1 MKNISKSLRE
11 KILTLTEE
19 YYKETFKNS
28 IIPGKN
34 QIPVSGRVFD
44 QHELY
49 NLVDSSLDFWLT
61 EGRYNDEFEKEL
73 SKFVNVNFTATV
85 NSGSSANL
93 LAFSALT
100 SPFLGK
106 RAIKKGD
113 EVICAATSFPTTLNP
128 VIQNGCVPVLL
139 DVSIPEY
146 NIPFRSIKKN
156 ITAKTKAIFLAHTL
170 GNPYEVKELAEF
182 CKKKEIWLIEDC
194 CDALGALYDGKK
206 VGSFG
211 DLSTLSFY
219 PAHQITCGEGGAVL
233 TNSAILN
240 KAVRSFRDWGRDCWC
255 APGNENTC
263 GIRFNWK
270 LGDLPRGYDHKY
282 IYSHI
287 GYNMKMTDMQSS
299 IGLAQLGKIKRFV
312 KKRNENHTLLTE
324 KFKAFEKYF
333 ILPKATLNSNPSWF
347 GFVLTVKKS
356 SPFTRG
362 ELIKH
367 LEEHKVASRF
377 LFAGEISKQPAYK
390 NIKFKKPVSLK
401 NSKLVMN
408 NTFWIGCYPAINK
421 YIIQYIVKVFN
432 DFLRQYEN

>member
-1 MKNISKSLRE
+1 
-11 KILTLTEE
+11 
-19 YYKETFKNS
+19 
-28 IIPGKN
+28 
-34 QIPVSGRVFD
+34 
-44 QHELY
+44 
-49 NLVDSSLDFWLT
+49 
-61 EGRYNDEFEKEL
+61 
-73 SKFVNVNFTATV
+73 
-85 NSGSSANL
+85 
-93 LAFSALT
+93 
-100 SPFLGK
+100 
-106 RAIKKGD
+106 
-113 EVICAATSFPTTLNP
+113 
-128 VIQNGCVPVLL
+128 
-139 DVSIPEY
+139 
-146 NIPFRSIKKN
+146 
-156 ITAKTKAIFLAHTL
+156 
-170 GNPYEVKELAEF
+170 VKELAEF
-182 CKKKEIWLIEDC
+182 CKKEEIWLIEDC

-287 GYNMKMTDMQSS
+287 GYNMKMTDMQAS

-356 SPFTRG
+356 APFTRG
-362 ELIKH
+362 ELIKY
-367 LEEHKVASRF
+367 LEEYKVASRF